1 MESGSTRLKKNIL
14 SLFTLQAFNY
24 LLPLITLPY
33 LVRIIGPEKFGLIN
47 FAQVFITYFIIFTD
61 YGFNLSATKEISIF
75 RDDKS
80 KVSEIYSAILILK
93 LLIMILSLT
102 IFIVLIFTLPMFKD
116 NIYIYIST
124 FGLVVGNV
132 LFPIWLFQGIERMG
146 YITYM
151 NMVLKTIS
159 TISIFLLIKK
169 EEDYYLLPLIN
180 SISSIL
186 IGIISLFI
194 VSRVLRIKLLKISG
208 NELLR
213 HLKEG
218 WHLFISTIAV
228 SIYTI
233 TNTFLLGLIAGN
245 IYVGYF
251 TAADK
256 ITKALQGILAPVS
269 QAVYPY
275 VIKLFN
281 TNTNGQK
288 SKAFQFLNKY
298 IKIVTFINVL
308 IFLLVLIFS
317 SDIVHLVLGEQYE
330 NSILILRILSIV
342 PLILSLN
349 HTFGTLIMIPLNYKK
364 EFARII
370 VYGSIFNIFLSLWL
384 INVFE
389 AKGTALTI
397 VLTETFVTVFM
408 YYFIRRKGI
417 LKRGSFNV

>member
-1 MESGSTRLKKNIL
+1 M
-14 SLFTLQAFNY
+14 QVFNY
-24 LLPLITLPY
+24 ILPLITLPY

-75 RDDKS
+75 RDDKE
-80 KVSEIYSAILILK
+80 KVSEIYSAIIILK
-93 LLIMILSLT
+93 LMIMILSFTTFIILIVT
-102 IFIVLIFTLPMFKD
+102 IPMFKD

-124 FGLVVGNV
+124 FGLVVGNT

-151 NMVLKTIS
+151 NMFLKIIS
-159 TISIFLLIKK
+159 TISIFLLIRK
-169 EEDYYLLPLIN
+169 EEDYLLLPLIN

-186 IGIISLFI
+186 IGIISLII
-194 VSRVLRIKLLKISG
+194 VSSILKIKLRKVSG
-208 NELLR
+208 KVLLS

-233 TNTFLLGLIAGN
+233 TNTFLLGLLAGN

-256 ITKALQGILAPVS
+256 IIKALQGILSPVS

-281 TNTNGQK
+281 TNVNGQK
-288 SKAFQFLNKY
+288 IKAFQFLNKY
-298 IKIVTFINVL
+298 MKIVTIINIF
-308 IFLLVLIFS
+308 IFLVVFIFS
-317 SDIVHLVLGEQYE
+317 KDIVYLVLGEQYE
-330 NSILILRILSIV
+330 NSILILKILSIV

-364 EFARII
+364 QFARII
-370 VYGSIFNIFLSLWL
+370 VYGSIFNIILSLWL
-384 INVFE
+384 IRAFE

-397 VLTETFVTVFM
+397 VLTETFVTVLM
-408 YYFIRRKGI
+408 YYFISKKGI
-417 LKRGSFNV
+417 IKRGSFNV